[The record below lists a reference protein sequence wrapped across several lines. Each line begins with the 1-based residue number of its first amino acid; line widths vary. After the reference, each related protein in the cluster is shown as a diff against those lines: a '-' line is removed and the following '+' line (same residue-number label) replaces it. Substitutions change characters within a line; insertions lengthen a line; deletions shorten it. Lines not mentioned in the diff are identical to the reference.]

1 MLNLA
6 LGYYTM
12 TNVST
17 KIVSCMAKAIPQ
29 SHDNKISKHF
39 ADFMISSTKLK
50 FNNFWGSK

>member
-50 FNNFWGSK
+50 FNNF

>member
-6 LGYYTM
+6 LGHYTM

-17 KIVSCMAKAIPQ
+17 NIMSCMAKAIPQ

-39 ADFMISSTKLK
+39 AGFMISSTKLK
-50 FNNFWGSK
+50 FTNFWGTK